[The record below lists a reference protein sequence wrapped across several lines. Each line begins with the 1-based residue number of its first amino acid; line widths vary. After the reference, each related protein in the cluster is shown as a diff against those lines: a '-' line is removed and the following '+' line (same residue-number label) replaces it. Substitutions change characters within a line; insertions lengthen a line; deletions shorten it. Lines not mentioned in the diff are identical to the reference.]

1 MKKLILVFLLLF
13 SVFTYSQ
20 EKRFEI
26 TGQLIAEDTQQPLE
40 SATIYL
46 ERIKDSSVV
55 SYTISDKLGKF
66 KLEETTYAD
75 SLNFYVSF
83 VGYAT
88 YLKKL
93 AIDREK
99 IDLETIT
106 MQLDNKLDEVY
117 IESTAPITIKK
128 DTLEFNVKSFKT
140 KKDATV
146 EDLSLIHI
154 SEPTRPY

>member
-1 MKKLILVFLLLF
+1 M
-13 SVFTYSQ
+13 
-20 EKRFEI
+20 
-26 TGQLIAEDTQQPLE
+26 
-40 SATIYL
+40 
-46 ERIKDSSVV
+46 
-55 SYTISDKLGKF
+55 
-66 KLEETTYAD
+66 
-75 SLNFYVSF
+75 
-83 VGYAT
+83 GYAT

-146 EDLSLIHI
+146 EDLLKQLPGVEVDDEGNISVNGKSVNQILVNGKPFFGNDPTITTKNLTKDIIKTILIFI
-154 SEPTRPY
+154 EFSIIYTCFSIYRILSK